1 MELRPE
7 FLLPA
12 MAKTLRDVVLPAL
25 DPAQQVAAEQL
36 NLAIGFLDI
45 LALRLPLTFAFD
57 LDETRRHLALAE
69 TLASLTG
76 RDDDGAIGNAHALLA
91 ASPADP
97 AALLDACR
105 ALRHATC
112 AMIEAG
118 HARGQPS
125 LSAAISQAVNA
136 FAQVQL
142 MRERAWV
149 APMGF
154 ENGADPI
161 PTIEAQLAG
170 A

>member
-25 DPAQQVAAEQL
+25 DPAQQVAQEQL

-57 LDETRRHLALAE
+57 LDETRRHLALAKA
-69 TLASLTG
+69 LAGLTG
-76 RDDDGAIGNAHALLA
+76 MDGDGAIATADAVLE

-97 AALLDACR
+97 AALLAACR
-105 ALRHATC
+105 ALRSATC
-112 AMIEAG
+112 AIIEAG
-118 HARGQPS
+118 HARGEPA
-125 LSAAISQAVNA
+125 LSASISKVVNT
-136 FAQVQL
+136 FAEVQL

-161 PTIEAQLAG
+161 PTIEAQLAV